1 MNPEPAIYLAI
12 AGVVMVIAAFLLGRR
27 TSSGVARQLELEAEL
42 TSAQREQS
50 RAEAE
55 AERLRN
61 ELDSARSE
69 HDDYRLSV
77 VDHFSGTSDLLRD
90 LTVQYRSVYEHLTK
104 GASTL
109 CPEGFVGLTE
119 GLPVPQLAEP
129 QRDLELE
136 AEDIETLSSDEDT
149 EPVRSEPSDE
159 LGGIEDGDAA
169 SALSGVDSDADVL
182 ESPRE
187 ATDEIG
193 EQPLSH

>member
-12 AGVVMVIAAFLLGRR
+12 AGIVMVVAAFLLGRR
-27 TSSGVARQLELEAEL
+27 TSSSAARQHELEAEL
-42 TSAQREQS
+42 SAARREQS

-61 ELDSARSE
+61 ELDTARAE

-119 GLPVPQLAEP
+119 GLPVPQIADAQP
-129 QRDLELE
+129 DLEVDSEDLE
-136 AEDIETLSSDEDT
+136 ALASDPEAAPAEAKDEGEPDSESDSAPDDAT
-149 EPVRSEPSDE
+149 EQVR
-159 LGGIEDGDAA
+159 
-169 SALSGVDSDADVL
+169 
-182 ESPRE
+182 
-187 ATDEIG
+187 
-193 EQPLSH
+193 PLST